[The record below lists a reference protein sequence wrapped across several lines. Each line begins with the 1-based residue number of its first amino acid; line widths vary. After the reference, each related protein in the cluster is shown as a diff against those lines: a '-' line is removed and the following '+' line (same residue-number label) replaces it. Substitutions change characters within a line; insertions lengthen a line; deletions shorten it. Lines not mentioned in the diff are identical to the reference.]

1 MKNSQ
6 LLRSIVV
13 SLSLLSF
20 AQLADAR
27 DRKYIDTDIT
37 EGWRLLD
44 CGQRYKETWVNER
57 EQQGLG
63 KTYAELLASLN
74 TVPVGTGCTDTNA
87 ESGQRLSHQGFLN
100 NAALKF
106 SAAMQSKTGDS
117 LEQAKWGLQESFSLM
132 SEAHLVKGNDLLLN
146 GLRSRFKAEPESKSQ
161 IEMLG
166 DSVAEFQVGLKNGLP
181 LLMDH
186 SADIRRAGEIN
197 AHFPFLVANTEGP
210 ISNNEYMQFTEL
222 LNRYG
227 IAAISEAKYFYYKNN
242 IKDIDNPPFN
252 NFPGV
257 EDLDFNGDNIENE
270 AGRIEASKRAKTAA
284 SNLYLQGV
292 LLAAEQEP
300 NTFQTNNGYQLK
312 RQLNEA
318 DRLYLDI
325 QNGFNPLKLAGD
337 FMPYQRVENFLQ
349 LARARVNDASSAENA
364 AVASKRTFETD
375 STALASEL
383 RSQTQQY
390 LNQMEELTGLPS
402 TNYDLQELVTREGR
416 AQYKADAHEYAEVQK
431 KGQIGVQY
439 ISIEE
444 SMLQVKGI
452 HLQIAQIPKRIG
464 NEEQRNGRST
474 SLILST
480 GKKISAMQLAVGVA
494 NQFHYIANGFGS
506 GVTFNPGAIVQ
517 AISNASTNMAQAIQ
531 SAKLDDFNSEATI
544 KNLLLEQDILSVS
557 LQQIQKDVERQKA
570 IVDTQWANLD
580 RILANYA
587 VAQEDLAEAYFSN
600 PAYRMEASRAEQTAE
615 DTFETAL
622 ELSYYAAK
630 ALEYQWSEKFNNP
643 VLRLDGGL
651 PEPLAV
657 SFDAF
662 MRAESI
668 FGAQFADR
676 HEPSLDGFLDAMQAW
691 DVKMRQLRY
700 PERQIATVRFSLR
713 DDLLGLGEYSPEV
726 AEAKFRSMVDKS
738 RYLGENTANP
748 DMKMNFTLDILDES
762 LFPAHPNI
770 KIENIKANLVSTASR
785 SIRGSSNMAPALVDV
800 VLLDRANVRTFF
812 AEYPARDD
820 LLSYQLQSGRTLEGS
835 PFIATVEASIDG
847 YASPVAS
854 ANTQLANHSPAV
866 STWVLRFKNNR
877 YNNRDL
883 KLEYLADVEFEIQYS
898 FGKPRDFSFPAS
910 N

>member
-1 MKNSQ
+1 MKNRK
-6 LLRSIVV
+6 LLHCIVF
-13 SLSLLSF
+13 SLCVLPF
-20 AQLADAR
+20 IQVAEAR
-27 DRKYIDTDIT
+27 TRQYIDIDIT

-44 CGQRYKETWVNER
+44 CGQRYKEVWVNER

-63 KTYAELLASLN
+63 KTYAELIASLN
-74 TVPVGTGCTDTNA
+74 TDPEGAGCTDVHN
-87 ESGQRLSHQGFLN
+87 EDDQRLSHQDFLN
-100 NAALKF
+100 AAAQKF
-106 SAAMQSKTGDS
+106 SIAMAEKTGSS
-117 LEQAKWGLQESFSLM
+117 LDQATWGLQESFSLM
-132 SEAHLVKGNDLLLN
+132 SESHLVKGNDLLLN

-166 DSVAEFQVGLKNGLP
+166 DSVTEFQVGLTNGLP
-181 LLMDH
+181 LLMSH
-186 SADIRRAGEIN
+186 SEEIRSSGEVN
-197 AHFPFLVANTEGP
+197 VTFPFLVANTEGP
-210 ISNNEYMQFTEL
+210 VSNNEYMQFTEL

-257 EDLDFNGDNIENE
+257 EDLDFNSDKVENE
-270 AGRIEASKRAKTAA
+270 AGRIEAAKRAKIAA

-292 LLAAEQEP
+292 LLAAEQDAD
-300 NTFQTNNGYQLK
+300 TFQNNNGYQLK

-349 LARARVNDASSAENA
+349 LARARVIDADAAEDA

-383 RSQTQQY
+383 RSQTLQY
-390 LNQMEELTGLPS
+390 LDQMEELTGLPS
-402 TNYDLQELVTREGR
+402 TNYNLQDLVTMEGR
-416 AQYKADAHEYAEVQK
+416 AQYKADAREYAEVQK

-439 ISIEE
+439 VTIEE
-444 SMLQVKGI
+444 AMLQAKGI
-452 HLQIAQIPKRIG
+452 HLQISQIPERIG

-480 GKKISAMQLAVGVA
+480 GKKVGAMHLAVGVA
-494 NQFHYIANGFGS
+494 NQFSYFTGNTNS
-506 GVTFNPGAIVQ
+506 GLTYEPAAIVEGVQ
-517 AISNASTNMAQAIQ
+517 NQYITMAQAIQ
-531 SAKLDDFNSEATI
+531 SAELDNINSEATI
-544 KNLLLEQDILSVS
+544 KNLLLEQDILSIS
-557 LQQIQKDVERQKA
+557 LQQIQKDVERQNA

-657 SFDAF
+657 SFNAF

-726 AEAKFRSMVDKS
+726 AEAKFRSLVDKS

-748 DMKMNFTLDILDES
+748 DMQMNFTLDILDET

-770 KIENIKANLVSTASR
+770 KIENIKANMVSTASR
-785 SIRGSSNMAPALVDV
+785 SVRGSSNMAPALVDV

-820 LLSYQLQSGRTLEGS
+820 LISYQLQSGRTLEGS

-847 YASPVAS
+847 YASPVANV
-854 ANTQLANHSPAV
+854 NTQLANHSPAV
-866 STWVLRFKNNR
+866 STWVVRLKNNR

-883 KLEYLADVEFEIQYS
+883 KLEYLADIEFEIQYS
-898 FGKPRDFSFPAS
+898 FGKPRDISFPAS